1 LQMATGRHA
10 RMIADVVALKYGKA
24 EFTWGARKD
33 LVAQGNARTTYLA
46 ALRTL
51 DTNGNDV
58 KPLLDFARS

>member
-1 LQMATGRHA
+1 
-10 RMIADVVALKYGKA
+10 MIADVVALKYGKA

-51 DTNGNDV
+51 DTNGNNV

>member
-1 LQMATGRHA
+1 
-10 RMIADVVALKYGKA
+10 MIADVVALKYGKA